1 MSWLFNWESC
11 YFDEIGL
18 VYEKAEVS
26 DQKEIVAPI
35 LRQVEEEALK
45 EARDAFDK
53 LPENEKGKLKAD
65 TFDDLTQGEKELIVY
80 QLSQLGLSDI
90 ATNFDEKKLTMK
102 LSPSILSA
110 TASTLFL
117 VLNKIEK
124 LDGSLNILLGDMKL
138 EIQAPIGGQ
147 KGLQKYLILIN
158 FLYPWLKPSLV
169 SSNILERGLAERTM
183 GNPQSRQTNAAPPPA
198 ELPEQT
204 TKTHPTQQADGQ
216 LDQTKPPQQKPG
228 FLSRLF
234 GVKRTSL

>member
-1 MSWLFNWESC
+1 MSWLYDWESC

-18 VYEKAEVS
+18 VYEKAEAS
-26 DQKEIVAPI
+26 NQKEIVAPI

-53 LPENEKGKLKAD
+53 LPENEKTKLTAE

-80 QLSQLGLSDI
+80 QLSQMGLSDI
-90 ATNFDEKKLTMK
+90 TTNFDEKKLTMK
-102 LSPSILSA
+102 LSPSIQSA

-117 VLNKIEK
+117 VLDKIEK

-147 KGLQKYLILIN
+147 KGLQKYLILIS

-169 SSNILERGLAERTM
+169 SSNILVAGLAERTM
-183 GNPQSRQTNAAPPPA
+183 GNPQSRQSDAAPPPA
-198 ELPEQT
+198 ESPEQT
-204 TKTHPTQQADGQ
+204 TKTQPAQQADGH

-234 GVKRTSL
+234 GVKKTSL